1 MSYGSFY
8 DDDTAEQRWD
18 EPEGRPRRR
27 RAGLIFLIGGLVVV
41 SLIAVGGLAVL
52 VKGRDTAPAS
62 AASRASSSPAEASAE
77 PVEAVV
83 ETTSAPPSPSP
94 SAKPSKSPAA
104 KKSIAPPKQTALPP
118 PPPKV
123 STKPGCQPEYKGT
136 QLPKSTVREYLDA
149 AAVKQ
154 FWGSA
159 TPADVQA
166 IRVPKRLLY
175 GVADQESGW
184 QSNIYACDKGVGV
197 MQIMPDTETWM
208 NQRFGTSWK
217 IDTPKDNVMLGGQ
230 YLAWAIRYFGEQLGT
245 FDVMGADQT
254 LLNAVISAYN
264 NGAGAVDLTKGD
276 AGITNWTYVYNVKAL
291 MTGAAPT
298 TDAVPGAAEPQRQ
311 GLT

>member
-8 DDDTAEQRWD
+8 DDDDTAEQRWGD
-18 EPEGRPRRR
+18 EDAGPRRR
-27 RAGLIFLIGGLVVV
+27 RAGMIFLVGALVVV
-41 SLIAVGGLAVL
+41 GLIVVGGLTVL
-52 VKGRDTAPAS
+52 VKGKDPVPTAVGAGQSKS
-62 AASRASSSPAEASAE
+62 AAGPTAE
-77 PVEAVV
+77 PTEVALEV
-83 ETTSAPPSPSP
+83 TSAPPSPSP
-94 SAKPSKSPAA
+94 SAKPSKSPAG

-136 QLPKSTVREYLDA
+136 QLPKSTVRGYLDA

-154 FWGSA
+154 FWGSS
-159 TPADVQA
+159 TPAEVQA

-184 QSNIYACDKGVGV
+184 QSNIYACDGGVGV
-197 MQIMPDTETWM
+197 MQIMPNTETWM

-217 IDTPKDNVMLGGQ
+217 IGTPQDNVMLGGQ

-245 FDVMGADQT
+245 FDVMGDDPT

-276 AGITNWTYVYNVKAL
+276 AGITNWSYVNNVKAL
-291 MTGAAPT
+291 MTRCCANY
-298 TDAVPGAAEPQRQ
+298 
-311 GLT
+311 

>member
-8 DDDTAEQRWD
+8 DDDDTAEQRWGD
-18 EPEGRPRRR
+18 PAAAPRRR
-27 RAGLIFLIGGLVVV
+27 RFGLIFLIGALVVV
-41 SLIAVGGLAVL
+41 VLIAVGGLAVL
-52 VKGRDTAPAS
+52 VKGGDPVPVSVGARQSSAPVTP
-62 AASRASSSPAEASAE
+62 AAKESDPA
-77 PVEAVV
+77 V
-83 ETTSAPPSPSP
+83 ETTSAPPPSP
-94 SAKPSKSPAA
+94 TPSATPSKTPAA

-154 FWGSA
+154 FWGA
-159 TPADVQA
+159 NTPAEVQA

-184 QSNIYACDKGVGV
+184 QSNIYACDGGVGV
-197 MQIMPDTETWM
+197 MQIMPNTETWM

-217 IDTPKDNVMLGGQ
+217 IGTPRDNVMLGGQ
-230 YLAWAIRYFGEQLGT
+230 YLAWAIRYFGDQLGT
-245 FDVMGADQT
+245 FDIMGADPT

-276 AGITNWTYVYNVKAL
+276 AGITNWSYVENVKAL
-291 MTGAAPT
+291 MG
-298 TDAVPGAAEPQRQ
+298 RCCNNY
-311 GLT
+311 

>member
-1 MSYGSFY
+1 MSYGDFY

-18 EPEGRPRRR
+18 DEEFRPRRR
-27 RAGLIFLIGGLVVV
+27 RVGMIFLIGALVVV
-41 SLIAVGGLAVL
+41 SLIAVGGLTVL
-52 VKGRDTAPAS
+52 VKGRDRVPVS
-62 AASRASSSPAEASAE
+62 AGSSQSSSPAEPSAE
-77 PVEAVV
+77 PTEVALEV
-83 ETTSAPPSPSP
+83 TSAPPSPTP
-94 SAKPSKSPAA
+94 SATPSKTPAA

-136 QLPKSTVREYLDA
+136 QLPKSTVRGYLDA
-149 AAVKQ
+149 ASTKQ

-159 TPADVQA
+159 TPAEVQA

-184 QSNIYACDKGVGV
+184 QSNIYACDGGVGV

-217 IDTPKDNVMLGGQ
+217 IGTPQDNVMLGGQ

-245 FDVMGADQT
+245 FDVMGADPT

-276 AGITNWTYVYNVKAL
+276 AGITNWSYVNNVRAL
-291 MTGAAPT
+291 MTRCCA
-298 TDAVPGAAEPQRQ
+298 DY
-311 GLT
+311 

>member
-8 DDDTAEQRWD
+8 DDDTAEQPWGEQVD
-18 EPEGRPRRR
+18 RPRRR
-27 RAGLIFLIGGLVVV
+27 RTGMIFLIGALVVV
-41 SLIAVGGLAVL
+41 GLVAVGGLTVL
-52 VKGRDTAPAS
+52 VKGRDPVPA
-62 AASRASSSPAEASAE
+62 AAEARTSKSPAEPSAE
-77 PVEAVV
+77 PSDLAL
-83 ETTSAPPSPSP
+83 ETTSAPPSPTP
-94 SAKPSKSPAA
+94 SATPSKTAAA

-118 PPPKV
+118 PPPKT
-123 STKPGCQPEYKGT
+123 STKPGCQPTYQGT
-136 QLPKSTVREYLDA
+136 KLPTSTVRTYLDA

-184 QSNIYACDKGVGV
+184 QSNIYACDGGVGV
-197 MQIMPDTETWM
+197 MQIMPNTETWM

-217 IDTPKDNVMLGGQ
+217 IGTPHDNVMLGGQ

-245 FDVMGADQT
+245 FDIMGADPT

-276 AGITNWTYVYNVKAL
+276 AGITNWSYVNNVRAL
-291 MTGAAPT
+291 MIRCCA
-298 TDAVPGAAEPQRQ
+298 DY
-311 GLT
+311 

>member
-8 DDDTAEQRWD
+8 DDDDTAEQRWGIEED
-18 EPEGRPRRR
+18 APRRR
-27 RAGLIFLIGGLVVV
+27 RPGMIFLLGAFVVV
-41 SLIAVGGLAVL
+41 VLVALGGLAVL
-52 VKGRDTAPAS
+52 AKGKDPKPTS
-62 AASRASSSPAEASAE
+62 ATGSRPSQVEAEPSAE
-77 PVEAVV
+77 PSEVV
-83 ETTSAPPSPSP
+83 VVVTSAPPPSP
-94 SAKPSKSPAA
+94 TPSATPSKAA
-104 KKSIAPPKQTALPP
+104 PKKSIAPPKQTALPP

-123 STKPGCQPEYKGT
+123 STKPGCQPTYKGT

-149 AAVKQ
+149 ASVKQ
-154 FWGSA
+154 FWGSNTSA
-159 TPADVQA
+159 EVQA

-197 MQIMPDTETWM
+197 MQVMPDTETWM

-245 FDVMGADQT
+245 FDIMGADPT

-264 NGAGAVDLTKGD
+264 NGAGAVDLAKGD
-276 AGITNWTYVYNVKAL
+276 AGITNWSYVNNVKAL
-291 MTGAAPT
+291 MSRCCNTY
-298 TDAVPGAAEPQRQ
+298 
-311 GLT
+311 

>member
-8 DDDTAEQRWD
+8 DDDDTAEQRWGVEED
-18 EPEGRPRRR
+18 RPRRR
-27 RAGLIFLIGGLVVV
+27 RTGVFFLVGALVVV
-41 SLIAVGGLAVL
+41 ALVAVAGLTVL
-52 VKGRDTAPAS
+52 VKGRDPVPTS
-62 AASRASSSPAEASAE
+62 AQAGQSGGPAEASAE
-77 PVEAVV
+77 PSDLAV
-83 ETTSAPPSPSP
+83 ETTSAPPPSP
-94 SAKPSKSPAA
+94 TPSATPSKTAA
-104 KKSIAPPKQTALPP
+104 VKKSIAPPKQTALPP
-118 PPPKV
+118 PPPKT
-123 STKPGCQPEYKGT
+123 TKPGCQPEYKGT

-159 TPADVQA
+159 TPAEVQA

-184 QSNIYACDKGVGV
+184 QSNIYACDGGVGV

-217 IDTPKDNVMLGGQ
+217 IGTPKDNVMLGGQ

-245 FDVMGADQT
+245 FDLMGADPT

-276 AGITNWTYVYNVKAL
+276 AGITNWSYVNNVKAL
-291 MTGAAPT
+291 MG
-298 TDAVPGAAEPQRQ
+298 RCCNSY
-311 GLT
+311 

>member
-8 DDDTAEQRWD
+8 DDDQTAEQPWGVEED
-18 EPEGRPRRR
+18 RPRKRR
-27 RAGLIFLIGGLVVV
+27 TGLIFLLGALVVV
-41 SLIAVGGLAVL
+41 GLVAVGGFVVLA
-52 VKGRDTAPAS
+52 KGKDPVPAS
-62 AASRASSSPAEASAE
+62 AQGRASKSAAPPSDE
-77 PVEAVV
+77 LEEIVA
-83 ETTSAPPSPSP
+83 TTSAPPPSP
-94 SAKPSKSPAA
+94 TPSATPSKPPAT

-123 STKPGCQPEYKGT
+123 STKPGCQPTYKGT

-149 AAVKQ
+149 ASEKQ
-154 FWGSA
+154 FWGGN
-159 TPADVQA
+159 TPAEVQA
-166 IRVPKRLLY
+166 IKVPKRLMY

-197 MQIMPDTETWM
+197 MQVMPDTETWM

-245 FDVMGADQT
+245 FDMSDPT

-276 AGITNWTYVYNVKAL
+276 AGITNWSYVNNVKAL
-291 MTGAAPT
+291 MG
-298 TDAVPGAAEPQRQ
+298 RCCNNY
-311 GLT
+311 

>member
-1 MSYGSFY
+1 MSYGGFY
-8 DDDTAEQRWD
+8 DDDETAEQRWD
-18 EPEGRPRRR
+18 DPAAGARRR
-27 RAGLIFLIGGLVVV
+27 RFGLIFLLGALVVV
-41 SLIAVGGLAVL
+41 VLVAIGGLAVL
-52 VKGRDTAPAS
+52 VKGDDPVPAS
-62 AASRASSSPAEASAE
+62 VGARQSSAAAQPSAE
-77 PVEAVV
+77 ESSLAV
-83 ETTSAPPSPSP
+83 ETTSAPPSPTP
-94 SAKPSKSPAA
+94 SATPSKTAAA

-154 FWGSA
+154 FWGSN
-159 TPADVQA
+159 TPAEVQA

-184 QSNIYACDKGVGV
+184 QSNIYACDGGVGV
-197 MQIMPDTETWM
+197 MQIMPNTETWM

-217 IDTPKDNVMLGGQ
+217 IGTPHDNVMLGGQ

-245 FDVMGADQT
+245 FDIMGADPT

-276 AGITNWTYVYNVKAL
+276 AGITNWSYVNNVKAL
-291 MTGAAPT
+291 MG
-298 TDAVPGAAEPQRQ
+298 RCCNNY
-311 GLT
+311 

>member
-8 DDDTAEQRWD
+8 DDDNTAEQPWD
-18 EPEGRPRRR
+18 DDRADRPRRR
-27 RAGLIFLIGGLVVV
+27 RAGLIFLVGALVVV
-41 SLIAVGGLAVL
+41 GLIAVGGLTVLLKGHDTVPTAVES
-52 VKGRDTAPAS
+52 RPSRS
-62 AASRASSSPAEASAE
+62 AAE
-77 PVEAVV
+77 PSVEPTEVV
-83 ETTSAPPSPSP
+83 LETTSAPPSPTP
-94 SAKPSKSPAA
+94 SATPSKTPAA

-149 AAVKQ
+149 ASVKQ

-159 TPADVQA
+159 TPAEVQA

-175 GVADQESGW
+175 GVAEQESGW
-184 QSNIYACDKGVGV
+184 QSNIYACDGGVGV

-217 IDTPKDNVMLGGQ
+217 IGTPQDNVMLGGQ

-245 FDVMGADQT
+245 FDVMGEDTT

-264 NGAGAVDLTKGD
+264 NGAGAVDLTKGN
-276 AGITNWTYVYNVKAL
+276 AGITNWTYVNNVRAL
-291 MTGAAPT
+291 MTRCCANY
-298 TDAVPGAAEPQRQ
+298 
-311 GLT
+311 

>member
-1 MSYGSFY
+1 MSYGSFH
-8 DDDTAEQRWD
+8 DDDTAEQPWGVEED
-18 EPEGRPRRR
+18 PPRRR
-27 RAGLIFLIGGLVVV
+27 RTGMIFLVGALVVV
-41 SLIAVGGLAVL
+41 GLIAVGGLTVL
-52 VKGRDTAPAS
+52 VKGRDTKPVSVTAGS
-62 AASRASSSPAEASAE
+62 SRSPAGPSAE
-77 PVEAVV
+77 PTETVV
-83 ETTSAPPSPSP
+83 ETTSAPASPSP
-94 SAKPSKSPAA
+94 SAKPSKSAA
-104 KKSIAPPKQTALPP
+104 PKKSLAPPKQTALPP

-123 STKPGCQPEYKGT
+123 STKPGCQPQYKGT

-159 TPADVQA
+159 TPAEVQA

-175 GVADQESGW
+175 GTAEQESGW
-184 QSNIYACDKGVGV
+184 QSNIYACDGGVGV
-197 MQIMPDTETWM
+197 MQIMPNTETWM

-217 IDTPKDNVMLGGQ
+217 IDVPHDNVMLGGQ

-276 AGITNWTYVYNVKAL
+276 AGITNWTYVNNVKAL
-291 MTGAAPT
+291 MGRCCNTY
-298 TDAVPGAAEPQRQ
+298 
-311 GLT
+311 